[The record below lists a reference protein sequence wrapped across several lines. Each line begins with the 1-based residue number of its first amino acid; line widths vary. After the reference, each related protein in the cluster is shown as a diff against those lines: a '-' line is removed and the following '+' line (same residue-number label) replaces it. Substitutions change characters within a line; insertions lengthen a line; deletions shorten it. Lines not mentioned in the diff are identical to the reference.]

1 MSSLKIGHAL
11 PASNTKSPAHLTCRL
26 CRCKLVSS
34 DNLDLQVCL
43 DCNGR
48 PEARRLGPPAMS
60 QEGNAAPARELT
72 ELDLLLIR
80 QLCPTV
86 GRTKLLDI
94 LNERLRAD
102 LGPDAQPYS
111 MAQLEP
117 HLSSV
122 AITGAA
128 DFAALRMTL
137 ARARRTGLLDRITP
151 QLIDDF
157 AAVFMLA
164 PGQVVQVKDAILDLQ
179 APDEDEASI
188 GLHPERRAA

>member
-1 MSSLKIGHAL
+1 MSNLQIGHAL
-11 PASNTKSPAHLTCRL
+11 PASNVNRPADLICRL
-26 CRCKLVSS
+26 CRCKLGAA
-34 DNLDLQVCL
+34 DNLGLQVCL
-43 DCNGR
+43 HCDGR

-60 QEGNAAPARELT
+60 REGHVAPARELT

-80 QLCPTV
+80 QLCPSV
-86 GRTKLLDI
+86 GRIKLLDI

-102 LGPDAQPYS
+102 LGPDAQPYC

-122 AITGAA
+122 SATGAA

-179 APDEDEASI
+179 SPDEDELTA
-188 GLHPERRAA
+188 GQHQGRRAA